1 MINKI
6 KKLLNYKIIFL
17 LLINLNNNNNSDKYK
32 KLFIEDINIS
42 PLEFEIN
49 QFNSLNLKNR
59 RINYEKF
66 MNNINNLSKYKIL
79 NPEENSIRA
88 FLINQIYKNNLL
100 KYEKLIRKNNFMEM
114 NKLIKIKYNKETNL
128 NNNNNNNNI
137 NSVRENLLNIVK
149 NEINKKLIFEKYIL

>member
-32 KLFIEDINIS
+32 KLFLEDINIS
-42 PLEFEIN
+42 SLEFEIYL
-49 QFNSLNLKNR
+49 FHYYNLKNR
-59 RINYEKF
+59 GVNYKNF
-66 MNNINNLSKYKIL
+66 INNINNLSKYKIL

-100 KYEKLIRKNNFMEM
+100 KYEKLIRKNNFIKMNDFVKI
-114 NKLIKIKYNKETNL
+114 NKLIIKE
-128 NNNNNNNNI
+128 NNEYTKNNNI
-137 NSVRENLLNIVK
+137 NYINSVRKNLLNI
-149 NEINKKLIFEKYIL
+149 EK